1 MQQRST
7 GDGVLLSFPFVR
19 LVQQVKMI
27 NLKAHMQLKQK
38 AGQILLYDESH
49 HENTNNTILTY
60 NLSSTCCGLGILYP
74 S

>member
-38 AGQILLYDESH
+38 ADKYYCTMKAI
-49 HENTNNTILTY
+49 TKTLTTRY
-60 NLSSTCCGLGILYP
+60 
-74 S
+74 